1 MRRDLYM
8 NSVLTQYLRH
18 IYVPAKQL
26 VDLNLMKIAYLNPH
40 EDNNSVTSYL
50 DENGIVSRQI
60 LLTSIFSLQK
70 IIS

>member
-26 VDLNLMKIAYLNPH
+26 VDLNLMKIAYK
-40 EDNNSVTSYL
+40 
-50 DENGIVSRQI
+50 I
-60 LLTSIFSLQK
+60 LTKTMTPLRPT
-70 IIS
+70 